1 MFEDENVISFL
12 EKAPLE
18 NKKWTVF
25 LEVDVGGHRS
35 Q

>member
-1 MFEDENVISFL
+1 MFENEKVISFL
-12 EKAPLE
+12 EEAPLA